1 MKKSLFCKNE
11 IVNKVFNDLKKI
23 KTKKLKDGIIVLTD
37 IGFYALDKNY
47 FSPKPNITDL
57 NIKDGK
63 ERTWFYLGTDLNSV
77 FYNNKTDGVFEYR
90 IVNEMLK
97 IKRRKNFILLR

>member
-47 FSPKPNITDL
+47 FRL
-57 NIKDGK
+57 NQISLILISKMVKK
-63 ERTWFYLGTDLNSV
+63 EHG
-77 FYNNKTDGVFEYR
+77 
-90 IVNEMLK
+90 
-97 IKRRKNFILLR
+97 FILAQI